1 MRKDGSVDMAHL
13 TEMIDKYR
21 ETLSCLMITYPSTN
35 GVFEETISDICNMV
49 HSVGGQI
56 YLDGANMNAQV
67 GLCRPGDY
75 GSDVSHLNLHKTFC
89 IPHGGGGPG
98 MGPIGVKR
106 HLIPFLPNHPI
117 INCSGNGN
125 GDIKNLGTV
134 SAAPFGSS
142 AILPISWAY
151 IKMMGPKGLRKATQV
166 AILNANYMSKRLE
179 KHYNTLYKGETG
191 LIAHEFI
198 LDIRDLKKTAN
209 VEAVDIAKRLM
220 DYGFHAPTMSWPV
233 AGTLMIEP
241 TESEDK
247 TELDR
252 FCDSLISIRKEIA
265 DIEEGKLD
273 IEQNPLKMAPHTQE
287 QVIATE
293 WNRAYS
299 RELAAFPAPFVKG
312 GNKIWPSVGRIDDI
326 YGDKNLFC
334 TCPPILTEQ

>member
-1 MRKDGSVDMAHL
+1 M
-13 TEMIDKYR
+13 
-21 ETLSCLMITYPSTN
+21 
-35 GVFEETISDICNMV
+35 
-49 HSVGGQI
+49 
-56 YLDGANMNAQV
+56 
-67 GLCRPGDY
+67 
-75 GSDVSHLNLHKTFC
+75 
-89 IPHGGGGPG
+89 
-98 MGPIGVKR
+98 
-106 HLIPFLPNHPI
+106 IPFLPNHPI

-252 FCDSLISIRKEIA
+252 FCDSLIC
-265 DIEEGKLD
+265 KLKKKLLS
-273 IEQNPLKMAPHTQE
+273 ECYA
-287 QVIATE
+287 
-293 WNRAYS
+293 
-299 RELAAFPAPFVKG
+299 
-312 GNKIWPSVGRIDDI
+312 
-326 YGDKNLFC
+326 
-334 TCPPILTEQ
+334 